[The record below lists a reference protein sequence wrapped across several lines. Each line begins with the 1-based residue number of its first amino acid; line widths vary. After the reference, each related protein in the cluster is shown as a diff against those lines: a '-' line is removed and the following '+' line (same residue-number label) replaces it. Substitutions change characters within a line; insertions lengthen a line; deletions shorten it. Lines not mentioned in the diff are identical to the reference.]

1 MSATNGAMAKHKHIP
16 LRTCV
21 SCGAKAA
28 KRDMLRIV
36 ASKDGGVQLDPSG
49 KADGRGAYV
58 CRAGDPSPHELIRGR
73 VQHALRLEMQQ
84 EQWDALT
91 RSIEDARSASV

>member
-1 MSATNGAMAKHKHIP
+1 MARQKHTP

-21 SCGAKAA
+21 SCGTKAA
-28 KRDMLRIV
+28 KRELLRIV

-58 CRAGDPSPHELIRGR
+58 CRGGDCSLQGPIRGR
-73 VQHALRLEMQQ
+73 VQHALRLELDQ
-84 EQWDALT
+84 EQWDELT
-91 RSIEDARSASV
+91 RALEGALSAPR